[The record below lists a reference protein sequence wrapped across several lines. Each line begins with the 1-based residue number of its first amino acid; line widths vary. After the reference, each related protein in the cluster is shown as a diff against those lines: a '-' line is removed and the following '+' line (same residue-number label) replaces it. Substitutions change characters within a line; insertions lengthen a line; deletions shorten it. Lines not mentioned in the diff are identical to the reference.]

1 MDDMM
6 KNIKDQLEEKGYD
19 HAVAIATE
27 AEIKAGAACGQ
38 LSLLTENEGKKKK
51 KKKSVL
57 NITSEGV
64 MFWYGMVN
72 NGKNMVPVVTVASRY
87 NPEDGTVSRGV
98 AICSKEDNPVR
109 EEGRKLA
116 LKRLAIAEHRQIDS
130 MPVYWNGDAVKASG
144 ANETEFTHWKMKSQY
159 HAPIEER
166 EKKVFLGPK
175 SKYTKK

>member
-1 MDDMM
+1 MNDMM
-6 KNIKDQLEEKGYD
+6 NTIKAQLEEKGYD

-38 LSLLTENEGKKKK
+38 LSLLTENQKKKK

-57 NITSEGV
+57 NVTSEGV

-87 NPEDGTVSRGV
+87 NPEDGTVSRGI
-98 AICSKEDNPVR
+98 AICSKEDNPIR

-144 ANETEFTHWKMKSQY
+144 ANTTEFTHWKMKSQY

-175 SKYTKK
+175 SKHVK